1 MPLPEV
7 ELYTNLQRL
16 PHQPCEGN
24 HPSSPRQVR
33 ACFSPAFCFMHGDN
47 NHPRAGWTYIT
58 AGEAR
63 ILTIARLNLWTEDCL
78 EELIAREI
86 EAHMERVAITD
97 DEEEAMEETA
107 AEEIQG
113 TGCSGRRRWLVKLI
127 KVPCPLQICPPWGR

>member
-16 PHQPCEGN
+16 PLQPWEGN

-33 ACFSPAFCFMHGDN
+33 ACFGPAFCFMHGDN
-47 NHPRAGWTYIT
+47 NNPRACWAYIT

-63 ILTIARLNLWTEDCL
+63 MLTIARLNLWTEDCI

-86 EAHMERVAITD
+86 EAHMERVVLTD
-97 DEEEAMEETA
+97 DEETKEDA
-107 AEEIQG
+107 AEETIEE
-113 TGCSGRRRWLVKLI
+113 TKTEEI
-127 KVPCPLQICPPWGR
+127 